1 LQNKK
6 APPKW
11 MALEILNMI
20 MDFKILRVN
29 ATQFQI
35 KILRIESNAVFRACP
50 GFWFE
55 GENERKFIPMRRK
68 NRSVAALHEN
78 FCNEIGMNFRHL

>member
-1 LQNKK
+1 
-6 APPKW
+6 

-35 KILRIESNAVFRACP
+35 KILRIESNAVF
-50 GFWFE
+50 
-55 GENERKFIPMRRK
+55 N
-68 NRSVAALHEN
+68 
-78 FCNEIGMNFRHL
+78 

>member
-6 APPKW
+6 APPEW
-11 MALEILNMI
+11 MALEILNVI

-35 KILRIESNAVFRACP
+35 KILWIGSDTI
-50 GFWFE
+50 
-55 GENERKFIPMRRK
+55 FI
-68 NRSVAALHEN
+68 
-78 FCNEIGMNFRHL
+78 